1 MGTEKK
7 KTGFFHKHWPEIV
20 LIGLVF
26 CMSLSCILYF
36 TLKKA
41 PENLSATVSCPPN
54 ELTLRLD
61 LSQETKE
68 RDIEIEGAKTPMTI
82 RVKHNAIC
90 VAKSGC
96 PSQYCVNLHYVSS
109 PSTPIVCAYNQVTIL
124 LSGESSGE
132 IEI

>member
-26 CMSLSCILYF
+26 CVSLSCVLYF

-41 PENLSATVSCPPN
+41 PENLSATVSRSN
-54 ELTLRLD
+54 EVILRLD
-61 LSQETKE
+61 LSKETKE
-68 RDIEIEGAKTPMTI
+68 RDIEIEGVKTPMTI